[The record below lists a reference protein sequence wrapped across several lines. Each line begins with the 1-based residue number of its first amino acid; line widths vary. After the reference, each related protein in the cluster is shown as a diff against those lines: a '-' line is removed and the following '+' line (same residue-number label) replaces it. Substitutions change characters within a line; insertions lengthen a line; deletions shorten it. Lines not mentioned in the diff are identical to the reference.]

1 MSNNPYQN
9 YPLLL
14 QNPIVIQQ
22 PQIQFSNYAI
32 WPQMQ
37 QLPSQYQYYQTN
49 FVTAA
54 PPQTQTQFT
63 AQHYIE
69 PQYTLVNGIVNNGN
83 INEQQLH
90 AVSQGYQQVVYGNC
104 NTNTNTNV
112 NVNANVSGNNNNNM
126 NQQHMIV
133 YGIAHCQQQQ
143 QPQAHSELVGVHNS
157 NDNMVVH
164 SNSNNEFQGMAP
176 SASSKVNAVLISS
189 NNNINNDTSSKDNNI
204 PQQLQHQEIAIH
216 PQLST
221 NNPQQHH
228 TSPQL
233 FQQTTNNTVIDIN
246 SYSNNNNNKIKY
258 YRCTFK
264 DCDKVFPK
272 ECNLKDHIRTHTGE
286 KPYKCSF
293 LGCEKSFSQ
302 HGNLK
307 KHEKVHVGDKKYFC
321 DYPGCGKK
329 FSASY
334 NLKIHYRCHT
344 NEKPYKC
351 SFANC
356 ERSFYDKGNLKYHEK
371 TQHMAESLEFPY
383 SCEHMG
389 CNAKFRTQK
398 EKLNHHNQMEPDCL
412 IERQELLKLIQR
424 YKILLKHIIKEN
436 DINPSENE
444 VILNLKSI
452 YEETQGKII
461 DIDFFKSFLGDTFE
475 SECMNVDELVDEKE
489 TTDQCSS
496 KND

>member
-1 MSNNPYQN
+1 
-9 YPLLL
+9 
-14 QNPIVIQQ
+14 
-22 PQIQFSNYAI
+22 
-32 WPQMQ
+32 MQ
-37 QLPSQYQYYQTN
+37 QLPSQFQYYQHN
-49 FVTAA
+49 FV
-54 PPQTQTQFT
+54 PTQTQFT
-63 AQHYIE
+63 PQHYIE

-83 INEQQLH
+83 SVNVNINEQQLH
-90 AVSQGYQQVVYGNC
+90 AVSRGCIPNQQVVYGNC
-104 NTNTNTNV
+104 NAHTNSNNNANAAVNNSNMDRHMLVYGISRCQQQQHSEQLLNVHNSSHISNV
-112 NVNANVSGNNNNNM
+112 NVNVNEYQGVQLSKGNN
-126 NQQHMIV
+126 
-133 YGIAHCQQQQ
+133 
-143 QPQAHSELVGVHNS
+143 S
-157 NDNMVVH
+157 
-164 SNSNNEFQGMAP
+164 
-176 SASSKVNAVLISS
+176 
-189 NNNINNDTSSKDNNI
+189 NINNDNIKNDNNMRIINDLSSKDNM
-204 PQQLQHQEIAIH
+204 PQQLQHQDIALQ
-216 PQLST
+216 PPST
-221 NNPQQHH
+221 NNTTQQHH

-233 FQQTTNNTVIDIN
+233 FQQSNSSVIDIN
-246 SYSNNNNNKIKY
+246 SSSNSSKIKY

-412 IERQELLKLIQR
+412 TERQELLKLIQR

-436 DINPSENE
+436 NINPTENE
-444 VILNLKSI
+444 VIVNLKSI

-475 SECMNVDELVDEKE
+475 SDCVNVDDLGEEKE

-496 KND
+496 KNE